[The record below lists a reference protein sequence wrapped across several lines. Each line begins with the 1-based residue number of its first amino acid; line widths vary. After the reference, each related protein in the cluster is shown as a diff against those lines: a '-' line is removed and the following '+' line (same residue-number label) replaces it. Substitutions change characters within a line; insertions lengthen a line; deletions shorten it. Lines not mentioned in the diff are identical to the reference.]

1 MAMEHLAGTIE
12 QLRLRSNM
20 TPAGSQKGLSFV
32 GWLLALALVAFA
44 ASTAFKLIP
53 HYLDYMSMKKIISSV
68 ETDKTLEITTV
79 SDFYSYVSKGM
90 QVNSIRD
97 LDLNKALS
105 VTVENNKFLA
115 HLKYENREPLI
126 QNIDLVV
133 KFDHEFS
140 VGKP

>member
-1 MAMEHLAGTIE
+1 MTFAG
-12 QLRLRSNM
+12 
-20 TPAGSQKGLSFV
+20 PQKGFSLL
-32 GWLLALALVAFA
+32 GWLLILALVAFT

-68 ETDKTLEITTV
+68 ETDKALEITTV
-79 SDFYSYVSKGM
+79 SDFYSHVSKGM

-97 LDLNKALS
+97 LDLEKALS
-105 VTVENNKFLA
+105 VTVVNNQFLA
-115 HLKYENREPLI
+115 HLKYEKREPLI

-140 VGKP
+140 VAKP

>member
-1 MAMEHLAGTIE
+1 M
-12 QLRLRSNM
+12 SNM
-20 TPAGSQKGLSFV
+20 KFADSQKGLSFL
-32 GWLLALALVAFA
+32 GWILALAVIAFV

-53 HYLDYMSMKKIISSV
+53 HYLDYFTMKKIITAV
-68 ETDKTLEITTV
+68 EADKQLEITTV
-79 SDFYSYVSKGM
+79 DDFYSYVAKGM

-97 LDLNKALS
+97 LDLKKALS

-115 HLKYENREPLI
+115 HLQYEQREPLI

-140 VGKP
+140 VDKP

>member
-1 MAMEHLAGTIE
+1 MTFAG
-12 QLRLRSNM
+12 
-20 TPAGSQKGLSFV
+20 PQKGFSFL
-32 GWLLALALVAFA
+32 GWLLILTLVAFT

-68 ETDKTLEITTV
+68 ETDKALEITTV
-79 SDFYSYVSKGM
+79 SDFYSHVSKGM

-97 LDLNKALS
+97 LDLEKALS
-105 VTVENNKFLA
+105 VTVENNQFLA
-115 HLKYENREPLI
+115 HLKYEKREPLI

-140 VGKP
+140 VAKP

>member
-1 MAMEHLAGTIE
+1 
-12 QLRLRSNM
+12 M
-20 TPAGSQKGLSFV
+20 TYAGSQKGLSLF

-44 ASTAFKLIP
+44 ASTAMKVVP

-79 SDFYSYVSKGM
+79 SEFYNHVSKGM

-105 VTVENNKFLA
+105 VTVENNRFLA
-115 HLKYENREPLI
+115 HLKYEEREPLI
-126 QNIDLVV
+126 QNIDLVMT
-133 KFDHEFS
+133 FDHEFS
-140 VGKP
+140 VAKP

>member
-1 MAMEHLAGTIE
+1 
-12 QLRLRSNM
+12 M
-20 TPAGSQKGLSFV
+20 TSAGSQKGLSFV
-32 GWLLALALVAFA
+32 GWLLALALIAFA
-44 ASTAFKLIP
+44 ATSALKLIP

-68 ETDKTLEITTV
+68 ETDKTLEITTI
-79 SDFYSYVSKGM
+79 SDFYSHVSKGM

-105 VTVENNKFLA
+105 VTVENNQFLA
-115 HLKYENREPLI
+115 HLKYEKREPLI

>member
-1 MAMEHLAGTIE
+1 
-12 QLRLRSNM
+12 
-20 TPAGSQKGLSFV
+20 
-32 GWLLALALVAFA
+32 
-44 ASTAFKLIP
+44 
-53 HYLDYMSMKKIISSV
+53 
-68 ETDKTLEITTV
+68 
-79 SDFYSYVSKGM
+79 M

-126 QNIDLVV
+126 QNIDVVV

-140 VGKP
+140 VSKP

>member
-1 MAMEHLAGTIE
+1 
-12 QLRLRSNM
+12 M
-20 TPAGSQKGLSFV
+20 TFAGSQKGLSFL
-32 GWLLALALVAFA
+32 GWLLALAFVAFA

-79 SDFYSYVSKGM
+79 SEFYSHVSKGM

-105 VTVENNKFLA
+105 VTVENNQFLA
-115 HLKYENREPLI
+115 HLSYEKREPLI

-133 KFDHEFS
+133 KFDHVFS

>member
-1 MAMEHLAGTIE
+1 MTFAG
-12 QLRLRSNM
+12 
-20 TPAGSQKGLSFV
+20 PQKGFSFL
-32 GWLLALALVAFA
+32 GWLLILALVAFT

-68 ETDKTLEITTV
+68 ETDKALEITTV
-79 SDFYSYVSKGM
+79 SDFYSHVSKGM

-97 LDLNKALS
+97 LDLEKALS
-105 VTVENNKFLA
+105 VTVVNNQFLA
-115 HLKYENREPLI
+115 HLKYEKREPLI

-140 VGKP
+140 VAKP

>member
-1 MAMEHLAGTIE
+1 
-12 QLRLRSNM
+12 
-20 TPAGSQKGLSFV
+20 
-32 GWLLALALVAFA
+32 
-44 ASTAFKLIP
+44 
-53 HYLDYMSMKKIISSV
+53 MSMKKIISSV

-79 SDFYSYVSKGM
+79 SDFYSHVSKGM

-105 VTVENNKFLA
+105 VTVENNQFLA
-115 HLKYENREPLI
+115 HLKYEKREPLI